1 MERRDGRALVGGDLV
16 VADNADDELVPEG
29 ARLAQRVAVAVVHHV
44 EAAIHVD
51 AHGAPASAAEPA
63 AERVDG
69 RQGGNGDGAGEV
81 ERDHGRPQHDPAD
94 DARRHQLGAAAPRPR
109 LHNELGDWTVRE
121 RHNRKEEGDWSC
133 ARGRGR
139 RDLGLGIGARGWR
152 RYRHSR

>member
-29 ARLAQRVAVAVVHHV
+29 VRLAQRVAVAVVHHV

-51 AHGAPASAAEPA
+51 AHGTSASAAEPA

-69 RQGGNGDGAGEV
+69 RQGGNGDGPGEV

-94 DARRHQLGAAAPRPR
+94 DACRHQLGAAAPRPR
-109 LHNELGDWTVRE
+109 LHNELGD
-121 RHNRKEEGDWSC
+121 
-133 ARGRGR
+133 
-139 RDLGLGIGARGWR
+139 
-152 RYRHSR
+152 